1 MTRLLLCVLALSA
14 ASACG
19 SDSKEPLRQGR
30 LTLRAG
36 ESLGDL
42 TECGVGLPACPAPL
56 HCVSFRLEGVS
67 QVRCVDPEIICTEVL
82 ACTGGTTCALLES
95 YPEQV
100 VCSGSCKGDDCDE
113 SVSGSRP

>member
-14 ASACG
+14 VSACG

-30 LTLRAG
+30 LTLREG
-36 ESLGDL
+36 GSLGEL
-42 TECGVGLPACPAPL
+42 TQCGLDLPACPAPL

-67 QVRCVDPEIICTEVL
+67 QARCVDPEIICTEVL

-100 VCSGSCKGDDCDE
+100 VCSGSCKGDACDAP
-113 SVSGSRP
+113 VSDSGP